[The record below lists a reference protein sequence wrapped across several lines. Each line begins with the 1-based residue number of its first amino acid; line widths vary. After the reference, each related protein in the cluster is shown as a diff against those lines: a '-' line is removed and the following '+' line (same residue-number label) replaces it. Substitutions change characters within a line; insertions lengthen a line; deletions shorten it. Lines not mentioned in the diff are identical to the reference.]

1 MAIDRPVATQRF
13 ETSPEGEDVVVVE
26 VSVLSGDRR
35 ACVILLDLSDSSTL
49 AAQDVRRL
57 RKVLQV
63 VPRDWAAIV
72 RPFGRREG
80 GAAGLDSTVGE
91 VVDGAADIE
100 GTLLGDESLRTGR
113 MTGSFLGHALRQAA
127 IDDVASRFEA
137 TLLLVLTDGRLHD
150 VTAVELPRGVSAV
163 GMGIGPA
170 IDIHRW
176 QDIVPH
182 AELLA
187 PSRSD
192 TMAVV
197 RRQAGCSFLGLCRIE
212 VPGMSYR
219 FGAALDAARIR
230 AERTEGAVSWD
241 FSRGAARIEIPG
253 AFAKP
258 GAEIRVTADDGS
270 SASLGIS
277 VETAAVPKP
286 DDTPTAT
293 SPVGHV
299 VDMTAADAAA
309 LMKHVVDLVGQ
320 RTPWQQVDGRLSI
333 MEAGS
338 LPPAVASS
346 RGLPCCHAMVVVVPD
361 VGDPACEARVPVV
374 WIPLHRDSDAAV
386 QVADCLAGASFVT
399 NEPARLMFHR
409 LDARWLVSVGER
421 EAASLPPRFGQE
433 LSVAVATRDG
443 VRCRTFFSG
452 TLRGVPE
459 ST

>member
-192 TMAVV
+192 TMAVGVSSGFGTAAVSTLMPKLADEPSSAVTLISAPGFANAPGISIRAAPREKSHETAPSV
-197 RRQAGCSFLGLCRIE
+197 RS
-212 VPGMSYR
+212 
-219 FGAALDAARIR
+219 ARIR
-230 AERTEGAVSWD
+230 AA
-241 FSRGAARIEIPG
+241 
-253 AFAKP
+253 
-258 GAEIRVTADDGS
+258 S
-270 SASLGIS
+270 SA
-277 VETAAVPKP
+277 APN
-286 DDTPTAT
+286 
-293 SPVGHV
+293 
-299 VDMTAADAAA
+299 
-309 LMKHVVDLVGQ
+309 
-320 RTPWQQVDGRLSI
+320 R
-333 MEAGS
+333 
-338 LPPAVASS
+338 
-346 RGLPCCHAMVVVVPD
+346 
-361 VGDPACEARVPVV
+361 
-374 WIPLHRDSDAAV
+374 
-386 QVADCLAGASFVT
+386 
-399 NEPARLMFHR
+399 
-409 LDARWLVSVGER
+409 
-421 EAASLPPRFGQE
+421 
-433 LSVAVATRDG
+433 
-443 VRCRTFFSG
+443 
-452 TLRGVPE
+452 
-459 ST
+459 